1 MKVIVAKTAGFCWG
15 VRRAM
20 DAVLEASARGS
31 EGTVQTLGPL
41 IHNPQ
46 ALELI
51 RRRGV
56 TVAETPGAVQA
67 GTVVIRAHGIPIQ
80 DLRGLKE
87 RSRKGELQI
96 VNATCPEVAK
106 VHSRIKKWSPK
117 GYFVIILGT
126 HGHAESVAHQSFAQN
141 GSVIVSTM
149 EEARALTDEQ
159 LAKALVVAQ
168 TTFTVKDFQAI
179 TDYLRGRSGACIVEN
194 TICEDTWTR
203 QEEAREIA
211 EAVDYVIVVGGKFS
225 SNTKHLAELAQRM
238 GKPVQFVETAAEL
251 DLQAFRG
258 SETVG
263 VMAGASTPTW
273 LVEEVVDVLQQHGGS
288 TRAHRFR
295 NPAFTVPLKL
305 AVGAGVLTLGIGHWT
320 GLPFTWRYP
329 AITTAYALAMYLL
342 TPYLDP
348 LGLGSKGPGRARLLE
363 RSRHAMVWTAWV
375 SLVAAFALASS
386 LGVGSLLVVGGATL
400 FGLGYKRK
408 LRIGSTD
415 LSLKSIP
422 GSTTTNLDLRLQP
435 ALTLS
440 VKVRDAQGK
449 PIPAATA
456 NLVVHA
462 GNMAF
467 SLNQAPAKAD
477 DQGVIEIKGLP
488 QERRYSVT
496 ITAKGYGSANL
507 QAQIGDTKT
516 NRFEF
521 PAVVLKA
528 ADRKL
533 AGQVLGPDSKPVSGA
548 NVNMQG
554 EGQPSDN
561 TRTDAQGHFVFG
573 AVCEGAVQLFANGQ
587 GGGGN
592 YMNGQSQAQ
601 GGDTNVVIRFGINAQ
616 RRRGQRAG
624 GDDCR
629 QGAGSRRR
637 ACGRGAPV
645 NPGASGRNMEVR
657 SEADGKY
664 SITWQKQNFGGRTA
678 FILARDVERH
688 LAASHDLDNTATNLD
703 LRLQPALTLSV
714 KVQDAKGKP
723 IPAATANLLVY
734 SGNAGYGF
742 SQTSA
747 KANDQASSR
756 SRTCRRNG
764 VTARP

>member
-288 TRAHRFR
+288 SRAHRFR

-422 GSTTTNLDLRLQP
+422 GSKEVLVALALAVVALALPMWHDGRPWDLRAWAGVLLVSALVFARTASYNLKDMQNDQILGRETLPILFGRRVTKILLVAFLAVALGATLAVTLLEPGPHPWLSALILTACACYP
-435 ALTLS
+435 AFHLWFFHERFS
-440 VKVRDAQGK
+440 AGK
-449 PIPAATA
+449 
-456 NLVVHA
+456 H
-462 GNMAF
+462 
-467 SLNQAPAKAD
+467 
-477 DQGVIEIKGLP
+477 
-488 QERRYSVT
+488 
-496 ITAKGYGSANL
+496 
-507 QAQIGDTKT
+507 
-516 NRFEF
+516 RFEPWVETSF
-521 PAVVLKA
+521 Y
-528 ADRKL
+528 L
-533 AGQVLGPDSKPVSGA
+533 AGL
-548 NVNMQG
+548 
-554 EGQPSDN
+554 
-561 TRTDAQGHFVFG
+561 
-573 AVCEGAVQLFANGQ
+573 
-587 GGGGN
+587 
-592 YMNGQSQAQ
+592 
-601 GGDTNVVIRFGINAQ
+601 
-616 RRRGQRAG
+616 
-624 GDDCR
+624 
-629 QGAGSRRR
+629 
-637 ACGRGAPV
+637 
-645 NPGASGRNMEVR
+645 
-657 SEADGKY
+657 
-664 SITWQKQNFGGRTA
+664 
-678 FILARDVERH
+678 LA
-688 LAASHDLDNTATNLD
+688 
-703 LRLQPALTLSV
+703 
-714 KVQDAKGKP
+714 
-723 IPAATANLLVY
+723 LL
-734 SGNAGYGF
+734 
-742 SQTSA
+742 
-747 KANDQASSR
+747 
-756 SRTCRRNG
+756 
-764 VTARP
+764 